1 MMSLKT
7 MGFSDKDLDDIKGIF
22 EDTNMYLLLVTVIVA
37 SAHVCTSF
45 SLHVFLFGFVTYY

>member
-37 SAHVCTSF
+37 SAHVCI
-45 SLHVFLFGFVTYY
+45 LLFISYF